1 MKQNMKKVLLVLC
14 MAVSFFA
21 LTACSGSN
29 KDSEP
34 VPETI
39 ESTMKTGAENYLK
52 EFDSY
57 DDEALATTLKRVQKQ
72 KNTVME
78 SAISSW
84 QSSKPDL
91 GRLVS
96 ILSEEVERVSEDSY
110 KVTVRASYEE
120 RELEFALTAEEVVSD
135 NYGGTSLAATEM
147 VFTPIFTTGEKLE
160 RAGMNT
166 LMGMGTVFLVLIFIS
181 FIIASLKNVNTLEA
195 NYKAKKEAAK
205 AAASEPVVP
214 APAPSAP
221 VPAPAVPVPAP
232 VPAPVVSEPVPA
244 PEPAFCEEEN
254 LADDM
259 ELVAVITAAISA
271 AACVPA
277 EGLIVRSIRRK
288 SGSKWKNA

>member
-84 QSSKPDL
+84 QSSKPEL

-96 ILSEEVERVSEDSY
+96 ILSEDVERVSEDSY

-120 RELEFALTAEEVVSD
+120 RELEFTLTAEEVVSD

-205 AAASEPVVP
+205 AAAEPVVP

-221 VPAPAVPVPAP
+221 APAPAVPVPAP
-232 VPAPVVSEPVPA
+232 VPAPVVSEPVPD

-277 EGLIVRSIRRK
+277 EGLVVRSIRRK